1 MNDKNISFEWNEEK
15 NDLLK
20 NTRNISFED
29 IILAIK
35 EWKYKSL
42 EWKELDEMKNFLQ
55 VWAKNT
61 FDNLLERKAISIRV
75 FKNDINKLKSIA
87 YKEWIPYQTFITS
100 TLHKVAN
107 GEIKM

>member
-1 MNDKNISFEWNEEK
+1 MEKYTKEELEIIND
-15 NDLLK
+15 
-20 NTRNISFED
+20 
-29 IILAIK
+29 IK

-61 FDNLLERKAISIRV
+61 FDNLLERKAISIRI